1 MAEHEPHLIAKR
13 QDLDADGAQKRRMV
27 SARKVGSADRA
38 VEDHV
43 ADMGETLLPIE
54 VDDVP
59 GRMAGTVEDVEYM
72 PVERDLLAL
81 IEEAVRHE
89 IADLHRRA
97 NHLGLALNTLPA
109 RKHVPVGTDDRPWI
123 GRAPG
128 RER

>member
-13 QDLDADGAQKRRMV
+13 QDLVADGAQKRRMV

-89 IADLHRRA
+89 IADLHRGA
-97 NHLGLALNTLPA
+97 KHLGLALETLQE
-109 RKHVPVGTDDRPWI
+109 RKLVPGRTDDWQS
-123 GRAPG
+123 GRA
-128 RER
+128 